1 MLLLTSAL
9 SDDGIACCPCATV
22 MLRPRLYNHS
32 TKGMMCQLKEGSPER
47 IQMTSWQSVQLIET
61 KLKI

>member
-47 IQMTSWQSVQLIET
+47 IQMTSWQSVP
-61 KLKI
+61 